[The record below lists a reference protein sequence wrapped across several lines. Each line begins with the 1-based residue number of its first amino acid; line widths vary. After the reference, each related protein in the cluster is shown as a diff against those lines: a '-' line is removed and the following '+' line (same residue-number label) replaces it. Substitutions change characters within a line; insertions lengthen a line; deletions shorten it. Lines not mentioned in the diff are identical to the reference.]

1 MRIIGGT
8 FKGRI
13 IKPPQGLPA
22 RPTTDFAKEAL
33 FNVLANRVDFEELNV
48 LELFSGTGNISFEF
62 ASRGAKSLT
71 IVEKHAKSIFFIKSE
86 FEKLKFN
93 NANLYRNDVFSFLKS
108 TKQTFDLIFADPPF
122 QEINYKELHQ
132 LLTDSSLLAKE
143 GILII
148 EHQKKTNLSD
158 LKFFK
163 ETKNYGNISFSFFS
177 KENL

>member
-1 MRIIGGT
+1 MRIIGGN

-33 FNVLANRVDFEELNV
+33 FNVLANRIDFEELHV
-48 LELFSGTGNISFEF
+48 LDLFSGTGNISFEF

-93 NANLYRNDVFSFLKS
+93 NINLYRNDVFSFLKS
-108 TKQTFDLIFADPPF
+108 TKQSFDLIFADPPF
-122 QEINYKELHQ
+122 QDINHKDLHQ
-132 LLTDSSLLAKE
+132 TLVESSVLAND

-148 EHQKKTNLSD
+148 EHQKKTNLSE
-158 LKFFK
+158 LEFYK
-163 ETKNYGNISFSFFS
+163 ETKNYGNVSFSFFS
-177 KENL
+177 KETL

>member
-1 MRIIGGT
+1 LRIIGGT

-33 FNVLANRVDFEELNV
+33 FNVLVNRVDFEELHV
-48 LELFSGTGNISFEF
+48 LDLFSGTGNISFEF
-62 ASRGAKSLT
+62 ASRGAKSVT

-86 FEKLKFN
+86 FEKLNYNKVN
-93 NANLYRNDVFSFLKS
+93 YYKNDAFSFLKS
-108 TKQTFDLIFADPPF
+108 TKQSFDLIFADPPF
-122 QEINYKELHQ
+122 QEINHKELHQ
-132 LLTDSSLLAKE
+132 LLTDSYVLAQD